1 MKSDTYSN
9 GALLDMNFAI
19 PDTNGSICQYIAV
32 IKRQRERPESLP
44 TGIELYS
51 LLSLAAMFR
60 KRRTHT
66 EVVKVCSM
74 ANLCFFHAY

>member
-1 MKSDTYSN
+1 MKHDTYSN
-9 GALLDMNFAI
+9 GVLLDMNFAI

-32 IKRQRERPESLP
+32 VKRQRQRPESLL

-60 KRRTHT
+60 KERTHT
-66 EVVKVCSM
+66 EVVKVCSI
-74 ANLCFFHAY
+74 ANLCFFYTY

>member
-9 GALLDMNFAI
+9 GALLDMNLAI

-44 TGIELYS
+44 TGMELYS